1 MISSHFCNSFC
12 PPKKIEAIPLGKPCK
27 QANLIPVWR
36 NFYMSIRLY
45 VGNLPKSDVER
56 EELQTVFADAGE
68 LVSVKVIKD
77 RKTGKCRGFGFVT
90 VETEEQADQIVEK
103 YNGVMFQELPI
114 KIEKALPKAKGQ
126 EDEDGDNEGSTEPRE
141 PSNVPKPNLSNK
153 GSSSADSTPR
163 RSSGGAKK
171 GGRKEGA
178 KNNASTTSYS
188 TSTST
193 STESF
198 QPDPRW
204 AGKLAELKDKLAQS
218 GNL

>member
-1 MISSHFCNSFC
+1 
-12 PPKKIEAIPLGKPCK
+12 
-27 QANLIPVWR
+27 
-36 NFYMSIRLY
+36 MSIRLY

-90 VETEEQADQIVEK
+90 VETDEQADQIIEK
-103 YNGVMFQELPI
+103 YNGAMFQELPI

-126 EDEDGDNEGSTEPRE
+126 EDEDGENNEPTEPRE
-141 PSNVPKPNLSNK
+141 PSNVPKPNLNK
-153 GSSSADSTPR
+153 DKSTTSATGTSRRNNGGSS
-163 RSSGGAKK
+163 KK
-171 GGRKEGA
+171 SGRKEGNKTA
-178 KNNASTTSYS
+178 GTTTYNTSTT
-188 TSTST
+188 TNAD
-193 STESF
+193 SF

>member
-1 MISSHFCNSFC
+1 
-12 PPKKIEAIPLGKPCK
+12 
-27 QANLIPVWR
+27 
-36 NFYMSIRLY
+36 MSIRLY

-56 EELQTVFADAGE
+56 EELQTVFVDAGE

-103 YNGVMFQELPI
+103 YNGTMFQELPI

-126 EDEDGDNEGSTEPRE
+126 EDDDGENSEPTEPRE
-141 PSNVPKPNLSNK
+141 PSSVPKPNLSNK
-153 GSSSADSTPR
+153 GSGGSTSTSTSSTSTPR
-163 RSSGGAKK
+163 RSSGGGAKK
-171 GGRKEGA
+171 GGRKEGT
-178 KNNASTTSYS
+178 KSTTTSTYTSTTS
-188 TSTST
+188 TD
-193 STESF
+193 F

-204 AGKLAELKDKLAQS
+204 AGKLAELKDKLAES

>member
-1 MISSHFCNSFC
+1 
-12 PPKKIEAIPLGKPCK
+12 
-27 QANLIPVWR
+27 
-36 NFYMSIRLY
+36 MSIRLY

-56 EELQTVFADAGE
+56 EELQTVFAEAGE

-90 VETEEQADQIVEK
+90 VETDEQADQIIEK
-103 YNGVMFQELPI
+103 YNGTMFQEMPI

-126 EDEDGDNEGSTEPRE
+126 EDEDGEPSEPSEPRE

-153 GSSSADSTPR
+153 GSGASTATPR
-163 RSSGGAKK
+163 RSASGGAKK
-171 GGRKEGA
+171 GGRKETN
-178 KNNASTTSYS
+178 KSSSSNVYTSNNTND
-188 TSTST
+188 
-193 STESF
+193 SF

-218 GNL
+218 GNA

>member
-1 MISSHFCNSFC
+1 
-12 PPKKIEAIPLGKPCK
+12 
-27 QANLIPVWR
+27 
-36 NFYMSIRLY
+36 MSIRLY

-56 EELQTVFADAGE
+56 EQLETVFADAGD

-90 VETEEQADQIVEK
+90 VETDEQADQIIEK
-103 YNGVMFQELPI
+103 YNGAMFLELPI

-126 EDEDGDNEGSTEPRE
+126 EDDDENGEASEPKEPKE
-141 PSNVPKPNLSNK
+141 PSSVPKPNLSNK
-153 GSSSADSTPR
+153 GSSTNTSTSTAR
-163 RSSGGAKK
+163 RSSGSGAKK

-178 KNNASTTSYS
+178 KSTSSSTTY

-204 AGKLAELKDKLAQS
+204 AGKLAELKDKLAES

>member
-1 MISSHFCNSFC
+1 
-12 PPKKIEAIPLGKPCK
+12 
-27 QANLIPVWR
+27 
-36 NFYMSIRLY
+36 MSIRLY

-126 EDEDGDNEGSTEPRE
+126 DDEDGDNEGSTEPRE

-153 GSSSADSTPR
+153 GSNTTATTPR

-178 KNNASTTSYS
+178 KQNASTNTYS
-188 TSTST
+188 ANA

>member
-1 MISSHFCNSFC
+1 
-12 PPKKIEAIPLGKPCK
+12 
-27 QANLIPVWR
+27 
-36 NFYMSIRLY
+36 MSIRLY

-56 EELQTVFADAGE
+56 DELQTVFAEAGD

-90 VETEEQADQIVEK
+90 VETDEQADQIIEK

-126 EDEDGDNEGSTEPRE
+126 EDEDGENSEPTEPRE
-141 PSNVPKPNLSNK
+141 PSNIPKPNLSNK
-153 GSSSADSTPR
+153 GSSETSNPR

-171 GGRKEGA
+171 GGRKEGN
-178 KNNASTTSYS
+178 KGSSSGNVHSSTTG
-188 TSTST
+188 TD
-193 STESF
+193 SF

>member
-1 MISSHFCNSFC
+1 
-12 PPKKIEAIPLGKPCK
+12 
-27 QANLIPVWR
+27 
-36 NFYMSIRLY
+36 MSIRLY

-56 EELQTVFADAGE
+56 EELQTVFADAGD

-103 YNGVMFQELPI
+103 YNGTMFQELPI

-126 EDEDGDNEGSTEPRE
+126 EDEDGENSEPTEPRE

-153 GSSSADSTPR
+153 GSGASTSTSTPR

-171 GGRKEGA
+171 GGRKEGS
-178 KNNASTTSYS
+178 KTNASNAAYTNTTS
-188 TSTST
+188 TD
-193 STESF
+193 F

-204 AGKLAELKDKLAQS
+204 AGKLAELKDKLAES

>member
-1 MISSHFCNSFC
+1 
-12 PPKKIEAIPLGKPCK
+12 
-27 QANLIPVWR
+27 
-36 NFYMSIRLY
+36 MSIRLY

-90 VETEEQADQIVEK
+90 VETDEQADQIIEK
-103 YNGVMFQELPI
+103 YNGAMFQEMPI
-114 KIEKALPKAKGQ
+114 KIEKALPKAKG
-126 EDEDGDNEGSTEPRE
+126 EDEDGETSEPSEPKE

-153 GSSSADSTPR
+153 GSGTTATPR
-163 RSSGGAKK
+163 RASSGGGAKK
-171 GGRKEGA
+171 GGRKESNKSSGNVYA
-178 KNNASTTSYS
+178 SNNAND
-188 TSTST
+188 
-193 STESF
+193 SF

-218 GNL
+218 GNA

>member
-1 MISSHFCNSFC
+1 
-12 PPKKIEAIPLGKPCK
+12 
-27 QANLIPVWR
+27 
-36 NFYMSIRLY
+36 MSIRLY

-103 YNGVMFQELPI
+103 YNGAMFQELPI

-126 EDEDGDNEGSTEPRE
+126 DDEDGDSESAEPRE

-153 GSSSADSTPR
+153 GSNSNADTPR

-171 GGRKEGA
+171 GGRKEGG
-178 KNNASTTSYS
+178 KNNTTTSNY
-188 TSTST
+188 TST

>member
-1 MISSHFCNSFC
+1 
-12 PPKKIEAIPLGKPCK
+12 
-27 QANLIPVWR
+27 
-36 NFYMSIRLY
+36 MSIRLY

-56 EELQTVFADAGE
+56 EELETVFVDAGD

-103 YNGVMFQELPI
+103 YNGTMFQELPI

-126 EDEDGDNEGSTEPRE
+126 EDDDGEHSEPTEPRE
-141 PSNVPKPNLSNK
+141 PSSVPKPNLSNK
-153 GSSSADSTPR
+153 GSGGSTSTISTSTPR
-163 RSSGGAKK
+163 RSSGGGAKK
-171 GGRKEGA
+171 GGRKEGT
-178 KNNASTTSYS
+178 KSTT
-188 TSTST
+188 TSTISAT
-193 STESF
+193 TTDF

-204 AGKLAELKDKLAQS
+204 AGKLAELKDKLAES

>member
-1 MISSHFCNSFC
+1 
-12 PPKKIEAIPLGKPCK
+12 
-27 QANLIPVWR
+27 
-36 NFYMSIRLY
+36 MSIRLY

-56 EELQTVFADAGE
+56 EELQTVFADAGD

-90 VETEEQADQIVEK
+90 VETEKQADQIVEK
-103 YNGVMFQELPI
+103 YNGTMFQELPI

-126 EDEDGDNEGSTEPRE
+126 DDEDGDSESAEPRE
-141 PSNVPKPNLSNK
+141 PSNIPKPNLSNK
-153 GSSSADSTPR
+153 GSNSNADTPR

-171 GGRKEGA
+171 GGRKEGG
-178 KNNASTTSYS
+178 KNNTSTNNY
-188 TSTST
+188 TST